1 MTYPDQARAVITTLK
16 LNLIA
21 EPKTILSFSRAAIN
35 LHASGFGFQAHFT
48 IAQTN
53 MPQQCRH
60 ALY

>member
-21 EPKTILSFSRAAIN
+21 EPKAILSRSRAAIN

-48 IAQTN
+48 IALTN